1 MSHLLIDI
9 GHVPAC
15 CSDHALEVL
24 HKGMAGAGGETGDI
38 WDPHYSPF
46 VRELIEKFTA
56 RGLLRIEGVHA
67 ELQKWISG
75 AMYRPVRR
83 APAPPGRVARWTQ
96 HEVELARL
104 YLSSMPPE
112 KMALSDWSLLVDY
125 LLQRYV
131 PDTMAID
138 ESDWLVKRGAAL
150 GRVSAHLGTAGA
162 AAVAAVVEA
171 KKAPPLRSWQLTDAE
186 DAILEYGRL
195 RTAGEIVGM
204 SEAMMG
210 RVRAL
215 ILDNRARWLT
225 GDKSA
230 SMGQLEK
237 DLFDAFQTA
246 NRDWRR
252 IAVTEAGEM
261 ANQGVIASLKPGAR
275 VRRIE
280 MYRGACA
287 FCRRIDGMEFEV
299 VDPAMPNKDGW
310 KQVWVGKT
318 NVGRSASPKKR
329 LGSELVDRDG
339 EELWWPAA
347 GLQHPHCR
355 GTWHVLTEVSSG
367 DAAFDKWLDDHFRAV
382 IE

>member
-9 GHVPAC
+9 GRAPAC

-24 HKGMAGAGGETGDI
+24 HKGMAGSDGETGDI

-46 VRELIEKFTA
+46 VRDLIEKFTE
-56 RGLLRIEGVHA
+56 RGLLRITGVQD
-67 ELQKWISG
+67 ELQKWITG
-75 AMYRPVRR
+75 AMYRPMRR
-83 APAPPGRVARWTQ
+83 VPPVPGRVLRWNP
-96 HEVELARL
+96 HELDLVRL

-131 PDTMAID
+131 PAGTEID
-138 ESDWLVKRGAAL
+138 DADWMVKRAGAL
-150 GRVSAHLGTAGA
+150 GRVSAHLTSVGA
-162 AAVAAVVEA
+162 AAVAGVVEA
-171 KKAPPLRSWQLTDAE
+171 AKAPPIRSWKISDAE

-204 SEAMMG
+204 TQALAG
-210 RVRAL
+210 RIRSL

-230 SMGQLEK
+230 SLGRLEQ

-261 ANQGVIASLKPGAR
+261 ANQGVIASLKPGTR

-287 FCRRIDGMEFEV
+287 FCKRIDGMEFEV
-299 VDPAMPNKDGW
+299 VDPATPNKDGW

-318 NVGRSASPKKR
+318 NIGRSASPKKR
-329 LGSELVDRDG
+329 MGDALVDRDG
-339 EELWWPAA
+339 NELWWPAA

-355 GTWHVLTEVSSG
+355 GTWHVMAEVSSG
-367 DAAFDKWLDDHFRAV
+367 DAAFDKWLDEHFRAAAG
-382 IE
+382 